1 MNSKNE
7 RQSIRDFAERVR
19 ESQQKF
25 AAHVKPY
32 YDFIVCGAGTSGSVV
47 AARLAADR
55 GTPVLVLEAGGTD
68 ESDLVAN
75 PNSWP
80 MTLGSDL
87 DWRFVAEP
95 NPNLNGRAIPYS
107 MGKVLGGGSSI
118 NVSTWSRG
126 HQADW
131 DFYAS
136 ESGEPSWSYQAILE
150 LYRGRIEAW
159 AGSPDPEYRG
169 TDGAVHVQSAADP
182 HPFSFALLDGAQSMG
197 LEHFPNANGRMM
209 ESAGGCSLVDETVR
223 EGKRQSIFR
232 SYLHP
237 LLDQPNITVLTG
249 AVATRLLFR
258 GHRAMG
264 VEFLYQ
270 GKAFRIQAFREI
282 VLSLGAIHTP
292 KLLMQSG
299 IGDEAELKRAGI
311 PVLQPLPGVGRN
323 LHDHVSFGCI
333 WECRDES
340 LPRAPRSQTACFW
353 KTSAKLNAPDF
364 YTYTKHG
371 PFATIEN
378 AVRFNAPTDSWSLVV
393 GMRPKSR
400 GTVRLTGSGPAD
412 PVAIDA
418 NYLGDPQDLK
428 TLIAGLGTARE
439 IGNSKALRPFTRR
452 EIAPGPL
459 NATDLERFFRDGL
472 STFWHQ
478 SGRAKMGRDE
488 MSVVDGRLKVHGVES
503 LRLADAS
510 ILPRVTTGN
519 TMAPCVVIGERAAEF
534 LQNEHGLE
542 TSAVPVVHGR
552 EKEFESLRDAYSNRY
567 DHRSG
572 QEDSGRISP
581 QAPSQTQ
588 RA

>member
-1 MNSKNE
+1 MSDRNQ
-7 RQSIRDFAERVR
+7 RQSPAEFAGRLR
-19 ESQQKF
+19 PNQQQLASGLKS
-25 AAHVKPY
+25 H

-55 GTPVLVLEAGGTD
+55 TTQVLVLEAGGAD
-68 ESDLVAN
+68 ETDLVTN
-75 PNSWP
+75 PNNWP
-80 MTLGSDL
+80 MTLGSEL

-107 MGKVLGGGSSI
+107 MGKVLGGGSGI

-136 ESGEPSWSYQAILE
+136 ESGEPSWSYEAILE

-169 TDGAVHVQSAADP
+169 TDGVVHVQHAADP
-182 HPFSFALLDGAQSMG
+182 HPFSLALLDGAQSVG
-197 LEHFPNANGRMM
+197 LERFPNANGRMM
-209 ESAGGCSLVDETVR
+209 ESAGGCALVDETICD
-223 EGKRQSIFR
+223 GKRQSIFR

-249 AVATRLLFR
+249 AVAMRILFR

-270 GKAFRIQAFREI
+270 EKVFRVQAFREI

-311 PVLQPLPGVGRN
+311 SVLQALPGVGCN
-323 LHDHVSFGCI
+323 LHDHVSFGCV
-333 WECRDES
+333 WESKGES
-340 LPRAPRSQTACFW
+340 FPRAPRSQIACFW
-353 KTSAKLNAPDF
+353 KTSAKTDPPDF
-364 YTYTKHG
+364 YTYAKYG
-371 PFATIEN
+371 PLATIEN
-378 AVRFNAPTDSWSLVV
+378 TIRFNPPPNSWSLVL

-400 GTVRLTGSGPAD
+400 GTVRLTGPDPAD
-412 PVAIDA
+412 PVAIHA
-418 NYLGDPQDLK
+418 NYLGDRQDLE

-439 IGNSKALRPFTRR
+439 IGNAPALRSFTSR
-452 EIAPGPL
+452 EIAPGSL

-472 STFWHQ
+472 CTFWHQ
-478 SGRAKMGRDE
+478 CGTAKMGRDA

-503 LRLADAS
+503 LRIVDAS

-519 TMAPCVVIGERAAEF
+519 TMAPCVVIGERAADF
-534 LQNEHGLE
+534 LQGEHGLRASLAPVTQKRE
-542 TSAVPVVHGR
+542 DQPESA
-552 EKEFESLRDAYSNRY
+552 LNR
-567 DHRSG
+567 
-572 QEDSGRISP
+572 P
-581 QAPSQTQ
+581 
-588 RA
+588 